1 MLKITGVCGNIFHDE
16 KLESVDKSSLEHLKI
31 SRGELE
37 KNRLRRETDQGTD
50 VGIILE
56 PGMRLYNGDVLE
68 DDGKMILVEQ
78 MPEKVLTVSFS
89 EAQNPELQILIGH
102 IIGNRHRPIAI
113 HDGIVSFPIQSDSE
127 LEVFEKLFA
136 DVIDKIQLKIE
147 EKIFLP
153 HTGADVHEH

>member
-1 MLKITGVCGNIFHDE
+1 VLKITGVCGNIFHDE
-16 KLESVDKSSLEHLKI
+16 KFESVDKSSLEHLKI
-31 SRGELE
+31 SREELE

-50 VGIILE
+50 IGIILE

-68 DDGKMILVEQ
+68 DNGKMILVEQ
-78 MPEKVLTVSFS
+78 IPEKVLTVSFS
-89 EAQNPELQILIGH
+89 EAQNADLQILVGH

-127 LEVFEKLFA
+127 LEVFKKLFA
-136 DVIDKIQLKIE
+136 DVINEIQLKIE
-147 EKIFLP
+147 EKIFSP

>member
-1 MLKITGVCGNIFHDE
+1 VLKITGICGNIFHDE
-16 KLESVDKSSLEHLKI
+16 KLKSVDKNSLEHLKI

-56 PGMRLYNGDVLE
+56 SGVRLYNGDVLE
-68 DDGKMILVEQ
+68 DNGKMILVEQ
-78 MPEKVLTVSFS
+78 TPEKILTVSFS
-89 EAQNPELQILIGH
+89 EAQNAEIQILVGH

-127 LEVFEKLFA
+127 LEVFKKLFV

-147 EKIFLP
+147 EKIFSP

>member
-1 MLKITGVCGNIFHDE
+1 MLKITGICGNIFRDK

-31 SRGELE
+31 SREELE
-37 KNRLRRETDQGTD
+37 KNRLRRKTDQGTD

-56 PGMRLYNGDVLE
+56 SGVRLYNGDVLE
-68 DDGKMILVEQ
+68 DNGKMILVEQ
-78 MPEKVLTVSFS
+78 IPEKVLTVSFS
-89 EAQNPELQILIGH
+89 EAQNAELQILVGH

-147 EKIFLP
+147 EKIFSP

>member
-1 MLKITGVCGNIFHDE
+1 VLKITGVCGNIFHDE
-16 KLESVDKSSLEHLKI
+16 KFESVDKSSLEHLKI
-31 SRGELE
+31 SREELE

-50 VGIILE
+50 IGIILE

-68 DDGKMILVEQ
+68 DNGKMILVEQ
-78 MPEKVLTVSFS
+78 IPEKVLTVSFS
-89 EAQNPELQILIGH
+89 EAQNADLQILVGH

-127 LEVFEKLFA
+127 LEVFKKLFA

-147 EKIFLP
+147 EKIFSP

>member
-1 MLKITGVCGNIFHDE
+1 M

-31 SRGELE
+31 SREELE
-37 KNRLRRETDQGTD
+37 KNRLRRKTDQGTD

-56 PGMRLYNGDVLE
+56 SGVRLYNGDVLE
-68 DDGKMILVEQ
+68 DNGKMILVEQ
-78 MPEKVLTVSFS
+78 IPEKILTVSFS
-89 EAQNPELQILIGH
+89 EAQNAELQILVGH

-147 EKIFLP
+147 EKIFSP
-153 HTGADVHEH
+153 HTGANVHEH

>member
-56 PGMRLYNGDVLE
+56 PGVRLYNGDVLE

-78 MPEKVLTVSFS
+78 MPEKVLAVSFS
-89 EAQNPELQILIGH
+89 EAQNPELRILIGH

-147 EKIFLP
+147 EKIFIS

>member
-1 MLKITGVCGNIFHDE
+1 MIKITGVCGNIFHDN
-16 KLESVDKSSLEHLKI
+16 KSESIDKSSLEHLKI

-56 PGMRLYNGDVLE
+56 PGMRLYNGDLLE
-68 DDGKMILVEQ
+68 DNGKMIVVEQ

-89 EAQNPELQILIGH
+89 EAQNPELQLLVGH
-102 IIGNRHRPIAI
+102 IIGNRHRPITI

-136 DVIDKIQLKIE
+136 GIIDKIQLKIE
-147 EKIFLP
+147 EKIFSP
-153 HTGADVHEH
+153 HMGADVHEH

>member
-16 KLESVDKSSLEHLKI
+16 KLESIDKSSLEHLKI

-68 DDGKMILVEQ
+68 DDDKMILVEQ

-89 EAQNPELQILIGH
+89 EAQNPELQIVIGH

-113 HDGIVSFPIQSDSE
+113 HNGIVSFPIQSDSE
-127 LEVFEKLFA
+127 LEIFEKLFA